1 MREARTSLAV
11 MGTLVLAGCGG
22 GAPSQ
27 AIQLTPTVGTTS
39 VMECLGQEVQ
49 KLGYKVLLINRE
61 DGNMIAERRD
71 NKPAIEQP
79 REYAGGD
86 QIKVDRLK
94 KQGDV
99 QPLSIKPSSFI
110 MEWLA
115 NGANQKVVPTTERV
129 LKDAKTLSEACKL

>member
-1 MREARTSLAV
+1 MSLAV
-11 MGTLVLAGCGG
+11 MGTLVVVGCGG
-22 GAPSQ
+22 GASSQ

-49 KLGYKVLLINRE
+49 KLGYKVLMMDRE
-61 DGNMIAERRD
+61 DGDMLAERRD
-71 NKPAIEQP
+71 SKPNIEQP

-86 QIKVDRLK
+86 QLKVARLK

-99 QPLSIKPSSFI
+99 QPLSITPSSFI

-115 NGANQKVVPTTERV
+115 NGANQKKVPTTERA
-129 LKDAKTLSEACKL
+129 LNDAKALSEACKL